1 MGKHLSIEEKR
12 LSVLM
17 FKMKT
22 YVERVMH
29 DLAIMYPELTEL
41 SGFASLE
48 LKRYMM
54 LAYINGA
61 LETEETRDLTNFI
74 DELHYSIEHSKSMD
88 DLDKNTIPPCKNI

>member
-1 MGKHLSIEEKR
+1 
-12 LSVLM
+12 M
-17 FKMKT
+17 FNMKT

-29 DLAIMYPELTEL
+29 DLAVMYPELTEL

-61 LETEETRDLTNFI
+61 LETEEIRDLSAFI
-74 DELHYSIEHSKSMD
+74 DVLLYSIMKSKSMEE
-88 DLDKNTIPPCKNI
+88 LNKNTKPPCKNI